1 MRPRQGDG
9 PIVPLRGQFRLAPW
23 LVIGVVLWGYSTDHH
38 VHSAQDLVVAVAR
51 DLSAGAERHG
61 GLRPG
66 AAPTRTST
74 GRLSARAI
82 SFYARGA
89 GFTHGRAVTATA
101 IALAESRGHVRAH
114 NPVPPDDSYCLMQI
128 NMLGDLG
135 PARRARFHLRSNTD
149 LYDPATCMRAAYA
162 LSNGGADW
170 SPWTTYTRGT
180 YLRYLPLARAQEGR

>member
-51 DLSAGAERHG
+51 DLNAQAHQH
-61 GLRPG
+61 G
-66 AAPTRTST
+66 AAPAARVPTGA

-82 SFYARGA
+82 NFYARRA
-89 GFTHGRAVTATA
+89 GFTRGRAVTATA

-128 NMLGDLG
+128 NMLGRLG

-162 LSNGGADW
+162 LSGGGADW

-180 YLRYLPLARAQEGR
+180 YLRYLPIARALEGR